1 MLTGLR
7 VVECAERIAGPFCGR
22 LLARLGAEVVKVERP
37 GIGDPARAAGPF
49 RGDEPDLEGG
59 GLFAYLN
66 AGKRSVEADPA
77 TDDGWRTISRLLD
90 SADLLI
96 QDESP
101 VAPAAANR
109 EVNADALIDLRIVTF
124 GAPGPYAGY
133 RAEPLNLVHAAGE
146 TSVLPGGGIAGGS
159 PDRPP
164 VQPQAPI
171 SEYDAGWTA
180 ASAAV
185 AALFEQQ
192 ATGRGARVEVSKYE
206 AIVALGR
213 IRHVAWLEGVEL
225 DRFSARY
232 AGSGTFACAD
242 GFIQVLPSGARH
254 WETLLRRLGLE
265 RFLTDDRFDFVNRNL
280 GAAVNELQAAIAEA
294 LSIRSKEEVYRG
306 LAEDGVPVGPF
317 TTVADLFESRQLEHR
332 GFFEEVPMT
341 GGPVALPGLP
351 FPADPAPAGPPPRL
365 GEHNHLLAGGQ

>member
-1 MLTGLR
+1 MLPGVR

-22 LLARLGAEVVKVERP
+22 LLARLGAEVVKVERA
-37 GIGDPARAAGPF
+37 GAGDPARREGPF
-49 RGDEPDLEGG
+49 RGDKPDLEGG

-77 TDDGWRTISRLLD
+77 TDEGWRAVTRLLD
-90 SADLLI
+90 GADLLI

-101 VAPAAANR
+101 VSPVSAGR
-109 EVNADALIDLRIVTF
+109 DADTDSLVDLRLVTY
-124 GAPGPYAGY
+124 GGPGPYTDY

-180 ASAAV
+180 ATAAV

-254 WETLLRRLGLE
+254 WEALLRRLGLD
-265 RFLTDDRFDFVNRNL
+265 RFLTDDRFDFAVRGL
-280 GAAVNELQAAIAEA
+280 GPAVNELQEALAEA
-294 LSIRSKEEVYRG
+294 LSTRAKEEVYRG

-317 TTVADLFESRQLEHR
+317 STVADLFESRQLEHR
-332 GFFEEVPMT
+332 GFFEDVPT
-341 GGPVALPGLP
+341 AEGPLALPGLP
-351 FPADPAPAGPPPRL
+351 FPADAEPPGPPPRL
-365 GEHNHLLAGGQ
+365 GEHNHLLAGGR

>member
-1 MLTGLR
+1 MLSGVR

-37 GIGDPARAAGPF
+37 GAGDPSRHAGPF
-49 RGDEPDLEGG
+49 RGDEPDPEGG
-59 GLFAYLN
+59 GLFTYLN
-66 AGKRSVEADPA
+66 AGKLSVEADPA
-77 TDDGWRTISRLLD
+77 IDDGWRTISRLLD
-90 SADLLI
+90 NADLLI

-101 VAPAAANR
+101 VAPASVGR
-109 EVNADALIDLRIVTF
+109 DVDAGALVDLHIVTF

-185 AALFEQQ
+185 AALFERQ

-206 AIVALGR
+206 SIIALGR

-254 WETLLRRLGLE
+254 WEALLRRLGLE
-265 RFLTDDRFDFVNRNL
+265 RFLSDDRFDFAARGL
-280 GAAVNELQAAIAEA
+280 GPAVEELQAALADA
-294 LSIRSKEEVYRG
+294 LSTRAKEEVYRG

-317 TTVADLFESRQLEHR
+317 STVADLFESRQLEYR
-332 GFFEEVPMT
+332 GFFEDVPT
-341 GGPVALPGLP
+341 AEGPLALPGLP
-351 FPADPAPAGPPPRL
+351 FPADPAPPGPPPRL
-365 GEHNHLLAGGQ
+365 GEHNHLLEGGR

>member
-1 MLTGLR
+1 MLTGVR
-7 VVECAERIAGPFCGR
+7 VVECAERVAGPFCGR

-37 GIGDPARAAGPF
+37 GIGDPARREGPF
-49 RGDEPDLEGG
+49 RGDEPNVEGG

-66 AGKRSVEADPA
+66 AGKLGVEADPA
-77 TDDGWRTISRLLD
+77 TDDGWHAITRLLD
-90 SADLLI
+90 NADLLV

-101 VAPAAANR
+101 VAPASAGR
-109 EVNADALIDLRIVTF
+109 EAEGIVDLRIVTF

-133 RAEPLNLVHAAGE
+133 RAEPLNMVHTSGE

-180 ASAAV
+180 ATAAV

-192 ATGRGARVEVSKYE
+192 ATGRGARIEVSKYE
-206 AIVALGR
+206 SIVALGR
-213 IRHVAWLEGVEL
+213 IRHVAHLEGVEL

-242 GFIQVLPSGARH
+242 GFIQVLPSGPRH
-254 WETLLRRLGLE
+254 WEALLRCLGLE
-265 RFLTDDRFDFVNRNL
+265 RLLDDDRFDFGRRDF
-280 GAAVNELQAAIAEA
+280 GTAVNDLQAALAEA
-294 LSIRSKEEVYRG
+294 LSARSKEEVYRN

-317 TTVADLFESRQLEHR
+317 STVADLFESRQLEHR
-332 GFFEEVPMT
+332 SFFEDVPVA
-341 GGPVALPGLP
+341 GVPLALPGLP
-351 FPADPAPAGPPPRL
+351 FPADPAPPGPPPRL
-365 GEHNHLLAGGQ
+365 GEHNHLLEGRR

>member
-1 MLTGLR
+1 MT
-7 VVECAERIAGPFCGR
+7 APFATA
-22 LLARLGAEVVKVERP
+22 L
-37 GIGDPARAAGPF
+37 PALKAAASSP
-49 RGDEPDLEGG
+49 
-59 GLFAYLN
+59 YLN
-66 AGKRSVEADPA
+66 AGKLGVEADPE

-90 SADLLI
+90 NADLLI

-101 VAPAAANR
+101 VAPASAGR
-109 EVNADALIDLRIVTF
+109 EADTGDLVDLRIVTF
-124 GAPGPYAGY
+124 GAPGPYTDY

-180 ASAAV
+180 ATAAV
-185 AALFEQQ
+185 AALFERQ

-206 AIVALGR
+206 SIIALGR

-254 WETLLRRLGLE
+254 WEALLRRLGLE
-265 RFLTDDRFDFVNRNL
+265 RFLVDDRFDFANRNL
-280 GAAVNELQAAIAEA
+280 GTAVDELQAALADA
-294 LSIRSKEEVYRG
+294 LAARSKEEVYRT

-317 TTVADLFESRQLEHR
+317 STVADLFESRQLEHR
-332 GFFEEVPMT
+332 GFFEDVPT
-341 GGPVALPGLP
+341 AEGPLALPGLP
-351 FPADPAPAGPPPRL
+351 FPADAEPPGPSPRL
-365 GEHNHLLAGGQ
+365 GEHNHLLAGGR

>member
-1 MLTGLR
+1 MLTGVR

-37 GIGDPARAAGPF
+37 GMGDPARREGPF

-77 TDDGWRTISRLLD
+77 TDDGWQAITHLLD
-90 SADLLI
+90 NADLLI

-101 VAPAAANR
+101 AAPASAGR
-109 EVNADALIDLRIVTF
+109 EADATRILDLRIVTF

-133 RAEPLNLVHAAGE
+133 RAEPLNLVHASGE

-164 VQPQAPI
+164 VQPQSPI

-180 ASAAV
+180 ATAAV

-192 ATGRGARVEVSKYE
+192 TTGRGARVEVSKYE
-206 AIVALGR
+206 SIVALGR

-254 WETLLRRLGLE
+254 WEALLRRLGLE
-265 RFLTDDRFDFVNRNL
+265 RFLTDDRFDFASRGL
-280 GAAVNELQAAIAEA
+280 GPAVDELQAALAEA
-294 LSIRSKEEVYRG
+294 LSARSKEEVYRA

-317 TTVADLFESRQLEHR
+317 STVADLFESRQLEHR
-332 GFFEEVPMT
+332 GFFENVPLA

-351 FPADPAPAGPPPRL
+351 FPADADPPGPPPRL
-365 GEHNHLLAGGQ
+365 GEHNHLLEGGR

>member
-1 MLTGLR
+1 MLAGVR

-37 GIGDPARAAGPF
+37 GIGDPARREGPF

-66 AGKRSVEADPA
+66 AGKRGVEADPA
-77 TDDGWRTISRLLD
+77 TGEGWQAITRLLD
-90 SADLLI
+90 HADLLI

-101 VAPAAANR
+101 VSPASADR
-109 EVNADALIDLRIVTF
+109 EAEGIVDLRIVTF
-124 GAPGPYAGY
+124 GAPGPHVGY
-133 RAEPLNLVHAAGE
+133 RAEPLNMVHASGE
-146 TSVLPGGGIAGGS
+146 TSVLPGGGIAGGT

-171 SEYDAGWTA
+171 SEYDTGWTA

-185 AALFEQQ
+185 AALFEHQ

-206 AIVALGR
+206 SIAALGR

-254 WETLLRRLGLE
+254 WEALLRRLGLE
-265 RFLTDDRFDFVNRNL
+265 RFLSDDRFDFAARGL
-280 GAAVNELQAAIAEA
+280 GPAVDELQAALAEA
-294 LSIRSKEEVYRG
+294 LSARSKEEVYRN

-317 TTVADLFESRQLEHR
+317 STVADLFESRQLEHR
-332 GFFEEVPMT
+332 GFFEDVPT
-341 GGPVALPGLP
+341 GDGPLALPGLP
-351 FPADPAPAGPPPRL
+351 FPADPAPPGPPPRL
-365 GEHNHLLAGGQ
+365 GEHNHLLEGGR

>member
-1 MLTGLR
+1 MLAGVR

-37 GIGDPARAAGPF
+37 GSGDPARRGGPF
-49 RGDEPDLEGG
+49 RGDVPDPEGS
-59 GLFAYLN
+59 GLFTYLN
-66 AGKRSVEADPA
+66 AGKLSVEADPA
-77 TDDGWRTISRLLD
+77 TGEGWRAITRLFD
-90 SADLLI
+90 GADLLI

-101 VAPAAANR
+101 VAPASAGRGAS
-109 EVNADALIDLRIVTF
+109 ADTLVDLRIVAF
-124 GAPGPYAGY
+124 GAPGPYATY
-133 RAEPLNLVHAAGE
+133 RAEPLNLVHASGE

-159 PDRPP
+159 RHRPP

-180 ASAAV
+180 ASAAI
-185 AALFEQQ
+185 AALFERQ

-206 AIVALGR
+206 SIVALGR
-213 IRHVAWLEGVEL
+213 IRHVAWLEGVGL

-254 WETLLRRLGLE
+254 WEALLRRLGLE
-265 RFLTDDRFDFVNRNL
+265 RFLTDDRFDFAARGL
-280 GAAVNELQAAIAEA
+280 GPAVDELQAAIADA
-294 LSIRSKEEVYRG
+294 LSTRPKEEVYRS

-317 TTVADLFESRQLEHR
+317 STVADLFESRQLEHR
-332 GFFEEVPMT
+332 RFFDEVPT
-341 GGPVALPGLP
+341 AGGPVALPGLP
-351 FPADPAPAGPPPRL
+351 FPADAAPPGPPPRL
-365 GEHNHLLAGGQ
+365 GEHNHLLEGGR

>member
-1 MLTGLR
+1 MLNGVR
-7 VVECAERIAGPFCGR
+7 VVECAERIVGPFCGR

-37 GIGDPARAAGPF
+37 GSGDPARHEGPF
-49 RGDEPDLEGG
+49 HGDEPDPEGG

-66 AGKRSVEADPA
+66 AGKLGVEADPA

-90 SADLLI
+90 NADLLI

-101 VAPAAANR
+101 VAPASAGR
-109 EVNADALIDLRIVTF
+109 EADVGSLVDLRIVTF
-124 GAPGPYAGY
+124 GTPGPYAGY
-133 RAEPLNLVHAAGE
+133 RAEPLNMVHAAGE

-180 ASAAV
+180 ATAAV
-185 AALFEQQ
+185 AALFEHQ
-192 ATGRGARVEVSKYE
+192 ASGRGARVEVSKYE
-206 AIVALGR
+206 SIIALGR

-232 AGSGTFACAD
+232 AGSGAFACAD

-254 WETLLRRLGLE
+254 WQALLRRLGLE
-265 RFLTDDRFDFVNRNL
+265 RFLSDDRFDFAARGL
-280 GAAVNELQAAIAEA
+280 GPAVDELQAALADA
-294 LSIRSKEEVYRG
+294 LAGRSKEEVYRG

-317 TTVADLFESRQLEHR
+317 STVADLFESRQLEHR
-332 GFFEEVPMT
+332 GFFEDVPMA

-351 FPADPAPAGPPPRL
+351 FPTDPAPPGPPPRL
-365 GEHNHLLAGGQ
+365 GEHNHLLQGGR

>member
-1 MLTGLR
+1 MLTGVR

-37 GIGDPARAAGPF
+37 GNGDPSRHEGPF
-49 RGDEPDLEGG
+49 RGDEPGLEGG
-59 GLFAYLN
+59 GLFTYLN
-66 AGKRSVEADPA
+66 AGKRSVEADPS
-77 TDDGWRTISRLLD
+77 TDDGWRTITRLLD

-101 VAPAAANR
+101 VAPASVGRDVDTGAH
-109 EVNADALIDLRIVTF
+109 VDLRIVTF

-180 ASAAV
+180 ATAAV
-185 AALFEQQ
+185 AALFERQ

-206 AIVALGR
+206 SIIALGR

-254 WETLLRRLGLE
+254 WEALLRRLGLE
-265 RFLTDDRFDFVNRNL
+265 RFLSDDRFDFAARGL
-280 GAAVNELQAAIAEA
+280 GPAVDELQAALAEA
-294 LSIRSKEEVYRG
+294 LAARPKEEVYRV

-317 TTVADLFESRQLEHR
+317 STVADLFESRQLEHR
-332 GFFEEVPMT
+332 AFFEDVLTAE
-341 GGPVALPGLP
+341 GPVTLPGLP
-351 FPADPAPAGPPPRL
+351 FPTDVEPPGPPPRL
-365 GEHNHLLAGGQ
+365 GEHNHLLEGGR